1 MEDQAKLNLCT
12 NLLEEVVDKTVR
24 GVRWSPNLLKAKAKK
39 ISNNISRLSYII
51 LFETKVLNK

>member
-24 GVRWSPNLLKAKAKK
+24 GVRWSLNLLKAKAKK

-51 LFETKVLNK
+51 SFETKILNK